1 MNATVVTLTYPDI
14 LDEDALV
21 RIDQELEYLGR
32 DGSVAAIPGRGT
44 TLTLWNDDA
53 HDFDK
58 ALHVALEVGDNLR
71 TFGPPVSAE
80 ILTEDE
86 YVRRAEEPT
95 LPHLMSAPEVADL
108 LDVTRQR
115 VHQLR
120 SLAAFP
126 APLVELR
133 TGPIWDAAA
142 VEKFAREW
150 TRKPG
155 RPAKKV

>member
-1 MNATVVTLTYPDI
+1 MSERVVTLTYTGAVAPAH
-14 LDEDALV
+14 LE
-21 RIDQELEYLGR
+21 ELAERLEH
-32 DGSVAAIPGRGT
+32 DGVDGFVAGLPGSGF
-44 TLTLWNDDA
+44 TLTVWVDGVDLQ
-53 HDFDK
+53 K
-58 ALHVALEVGDNLR
+58 ALHLATEVGDLYVGGDP
-71 TFGPPVSAE
+71 TGAE
-80 ILTEDE
+80 ILTEAE
-86 YVRRAEEPT
+86 YVRRADEPT
-95 LPHLMSAPEVADL
+95 LPHLMSAPEVTDL

-155 RPAKKV
+155 RPAKAR